1 MKVHSQSY
9 GFPSSHVEMW
19 ELDCQE
25 GWALKNW
32 CCQIVVLEKTLES
45 PWTVKSSNQS
55 TLKEINPEYSL
66 KRLILKM
73 KLQSFGHMIWRT
85 DSLEKTLMLGKIEVN
100 WRRRRQRMRWLD
112 SITDSIDMSLSKLQ
126 EIVKD
131 REAWCA
137 AVQGVAKSR
146 TWLSNWTTTITCKFW
161 PLPQWGSLSYII
173 VSQQWT
179 KLQGSE
185 ATRWSCSNSLHKK
198 TDWNDS
204 LVINSKN

>member
-1 MKVHSQSY
+1 
-9 GFPSSHVEMW
+9 MW
-19 ELDCQE
+19 ELGHIE
-25 GWALKNW
+25 GWGPNNW
-32 CCQIVVLEKTLES
+32 YFWTVVLEKTLES
-45 PWTVKSSNQS
+45 PLDS
-55 TLKEINPEYSL
+55 KEIQPVSPKGNQPWIFMERTDAEAPILLPPDVTS
-66 KRLILKM
+66 RLI
-73 KLQSFGHMIWRT
+73 G
-85 DSLEKTLMLGKIEVN
+85 ETLMLVKNEG
-100 WRRRRQRMRWLD
+100 RRRGQQRMRWLD

>member
-1 MKVHSQSY
+1 MVNTQEICVELVNVSNHSHWY
-9 GFPSSHVEMW
+9 IAICIYTYIMVPPELSSAWSLSLCLFHS
-19 ELDCQE
+19 
-25 GWALKNW
+25 WAYL
-32 CCQIVVLEKTLES
+32 
-45 PWTVKSSNQS
+45 
-55 TLKEINPEYSL
+55 
-66 KRLILKM
+66 M
-73 KLQSFGHMIWRT
+73 KLVSIP
-85 DSLEKTLMLGKIEVN
+85 DLM
-100 WRRRRQRMRWLD
+100 
-112 SITDSIDMSLSKLQ
+112 DMNLSKLQ
-126 EIVKD
+126 ETVKD
-131 REAWCA
+131 REGWH
-137 AVQGVAKSR
+137 AVVHGVAKSR